1 MMEWNVVFGFVVG
14 SCVAVV
20 ICFFQSVWQRVAGG
34 VAGRE
39 CMRTTSDEETFFFR
53 VSELRHLS

>member
-1 MMEWNVVFGFVVG
+1 MVSLILWLNRALL
-14 SCVAVV
+14 SLSL
-20 ICFFQSVWQRVAGG
+20 FFQSVWQRAAGG
-34 VAGRE
+34 VGRE